1 MISAPNKSKGLCQFL
16 LYAFVCRFPRRC
28 PPRPSFLP
36 SFLPY
41 RYPIQNRY
49 LHTYLPAYR
58 PKSGTLAMHDKLD
71 LTPPQLYSI
80 QLDSV
85 RFYSNT
91 Q

>member
-1 MISAPNKSKGLCQFL
+1 MISAPNESKGLCQFL

-28 PPRPSFLP
+28 LPRPSFLIDRWID
-36 SFLPY
+36 
-41 RYPIQNRY
+41 RYSIQNRY
-49 LHTYLPAYR
+49 LHNYLPTYR